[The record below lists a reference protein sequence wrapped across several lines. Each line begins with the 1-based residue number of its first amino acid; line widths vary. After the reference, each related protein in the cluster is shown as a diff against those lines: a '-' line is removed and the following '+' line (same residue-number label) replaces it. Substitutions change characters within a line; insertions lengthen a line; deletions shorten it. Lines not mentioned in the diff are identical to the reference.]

1 MTYLTQRQMI
11 IFHVREMVAV
21 ILLEQNSHNMLSSTW
36 VLNCEELLLTQLDT
50 DKRIKLMF
58 NLVQYNIVF
67 IWVFSVGILRI
78 KEN

>member
-1 MTYLTQRQMI
+1 MTYLTQRQKI

-36 VLNCEELLLTQLDT
+36 VLICEELLLTQLDT